1 LAGSDALHARL
12 TASAVV
18 LRVPPWSA
26 TPPLDDRGREILDLL
41 EAVAPPPFKWSYETG
56 ARSFWVNAQGTP
68 AGGYES
74 ALDEIAADW
83 REHLS

>member
-1 LAGSDALHARL
+1 VAVSTTTIVL
-12 TASAVV
+12 TP
-18 LRVPPWSA
+18 R
-26 TPPLDDRGREILDLL
+26 DDRGREILDLL
-41 EAVAPPPFKWSYETG
+41 EAVAPPPFKWSYQTG
-56 ARSFWVNAQGTP
+56 GALLLGEAQDTP